1 MAVTK
6 TNMVSTFVT
15 DNDDLDS
22 LQYRFVRYKSTVDN
36 TIRAIAATGGTGT
49 HTAGLIDNIPEAAT
63 GASVRLIHGGYGK
76 VKTNDRFSAGDLMV
90 VATGGKVENLETGS
104 GTTGEYL
111 CGEAAETAVTGDIM
125 SCLVYTQQIFGTMVP
140 SA

>member
-6 TNMVSTFVT
+6 SNLASTFIT
-15 DNDDLDS
+15 DNNNFDTS
-22 LQYRFVRYKSTVDN
+22 QYRFVRYKSTVDN

-49 HTAGLIDNIPEAAT
+49 HTTGLIDNIPEAAT

-76 VKTNDRFSAGDLMV
+76 VKTNDRFSAGDRMV
-90 VATGGKVENLETGS
+90 VATGGKVENFDASS

-111 CGEAAETAVTGDIM
+111 CGESARPAVTGDIM
-125 SCLVYTQQIFGTMVP
+125 SCLVYTQQISSDMVP
-140 SA
+140 